1 MVEVRGSRGLVCML
15 VGSIAL
21 GGSLAAAAEKKVVLE
36 GKFGQVV
43 SNAFSK
49 LDPPADV
56 ELAQEV
62 RVDHLTSADPEWNDA
77 TLTVYEQN
85 LSYPSHGTTRAY
97 GIINTKAGDTAYLEL
112 VGKWDVVNREGKF
125 FEAPFEGQG
134 RLLGGTGKLQG
145 ISGPAVVKG
154 KVSADQVGT
163 YSVEMTTAQ

>member
-1 MVEVRGSRGLVCML
+1 MMVKVRWLRGLVCMT
-15 VGSIAL
+15 VVSIAL
-21 GGSLAAAAEKKVVLE
+21 GGSLAAAAEKKIVLE

-43 SNAFSK
+43 SNSLSK

-85 LSYPSHGTTRAY
+85 LSYPSHGSSRAY
-97 GIINTKAGDTAYLEL
+97 GVINTKTGDTAYLESS
-112 VGKWDVVNREGKF
+112 GKWDVVNRDGKF

-145 ISGPAVVKG
+145 ISGPVVVKG
-154 KVSADQVGT
+154 KVSAD
-163 YSVEMTTAQ
+163 

>member
-1 MVEVRGSRGLVCML
+1 MADVRRSLVFACMT
-15 VGSIAL
+15 VASIAL
-21 GGSLAAAAEKKVVLE
+21 GGSLAAAAEKKIVLE
-36 GKFGQVV
+36 GKFGRVI
-43 SNAFSK
+43 SELASK

-85 LSYPSHGTTRAY
+85 LSYPSHGDSRAY
-97 GIINTKAGDTAYLEL
+97 GVINTKTGDTAYMEL
-112 VGKWDVVNREGKF
+112 AGKWDVVNRDGKF

-145 ISGPAVVKG
+145 ISGPVVVKG
-154 KVSADQVGT
+154 RVTADQVGA